1 MRHKVALS
9 FLILAIVAA
18 LVWAVGVIAGV
29 VIPVFGGIRAQTV
42 GEAIFS
48 VALIAEGA
56 LYLFGWLY
64 QKTK

>member
-1 MRHKVALS
+1 MRQKIS
-9 FLILAIVAA
+9 IGFWILAVGAA
-18 LVWAVGVIAGV
+18 LVWAVGAIAGA
-29 VIPVFGGIRAQTV
+29 VIPVFGGIRAQTL

-48 VALIAEGA
+48 VAIVAEGL